1 MLNPWALA
9 NAFALATVILYGI
22 IYLLRFVA
30 APFFKLIVNSSF
42 FGADIASQVP
52 KLTLANLLGVLII
65 SAVISW
71 SFGYLTATIYNR
83 YAKTH

>member
-1 MLNPWALA
+1 MLSPWALA
-9 NAFALATVILYGI
+9 NAFAATTVVLYGI

-30 APFFKLIVNSSF
+30 PPFFKLIVDSSF
-42 FGADIASQVP
+42 FGADIASQIP

-65 SAVISW
+65 AATLSW
-71 SFGYLTATIYNR
+71 AFGYLTASIYNR

>member
-1 MLNPWALA
+1 MLSPWAFA
-9 NAFALATVILYGI
+9 NAFALTTVILYGI
-22 IYLLRFVA
+22 IYLLRFIA

-52 KLTLANLLGVLII
+52 ELTLANLLGVLII
-65 SAVISW
+65 SATLSW
-71 SFGYLTATIYNR
+71 TFGYLTASIYNR